1 MIEKNIVIL
10 RNIFIMRTKIYILLL
25 IALTATSCGEY
36 DALLKSTDSELKKQ
50 KVYEYYDAGKYV
62 KVTELLA
69 QILPRYR
76 ATEEAEQL
84 NWINAQ
90 ATYKLT
96 EYQVAEQYFKDFS
109 ELYPLSNNAEEALYM
124 AAMCNYNLSPRAEL
138 DQTFTNKAIES
149 FTIFMTRFPN
159 STRLEDCKAKKKE
172 MQEKLVEK
180 SYISARLYYD
190 MGEYRAA
197 TVSLANSL
205 KDYPDTK
212 YREELMFLKLD
223 ALFLTAQKSIPSK
236 QRERYQTTLD
246 EYYSFIE
253 EYPKTAHEKDV
264 AKIYASTA
272 KFLKIDTGENK

>member
-1 MIEKNIVIL
+1 
-10 RNIFIMRTKIYILLL
+10 MRTKIYILLL
-25 IALTATSCGEY
+25 IALAATSCGEY
-36 DALLKSTDSELKKQ
+36 DALLKSTDTELKKQ

-84 NWINAQ
+84 NWINSQ
-90 ATYKLT
+90 ATFKLM
-96 EYQVAEQYFKDFS
+96 EYQVAEQYFKDFA
-109 ELYPLSNNAEEALYM
+109 EIYPLSTNAEEALYM
-124 AAMCNYNLSPRAEL
+124 AALCNYNLSPRAEL
-138 DQTFTNKAIES
+138 DQSFTNKAIES
-149 FTIFMTRFPN
+149 FTIFMTRYPK
-159 STRLEDCKAKKKE
+159 STRFDDCKTMKME

-190 MGEYRAA
+190 MGEFRAA
-197 TVSLANSL
+197 TVSLSNSL
-205 KDYPDTK
+205 KEYPETK

-223 ALFLTAQKSIPSK
+223 ALFQTALKSIPSK
-236 QRERYQTTLD
+236 QRDRFQTTLD

-253 EYPKTAHEKDV
+253 EYPKTDNDKEV
-264 AKIYASTA
+264 GKIYATTA